1 MSTTAKKKVEKKSDN
16 KNTTLSKSP
25 MLPEKLKFFKLNE
38 QAQIPSFATKESA
51 CFDFHANL
59 VQPGEIQYYQAISTK
74 AVPRLIAFDINSS
87 STFIQLNNMERML
100 IPTGLIADIP
110 KGFSIRLHSRSGLAF
125 KQGVYLANCE
135 GIIDSDYVDPIFA
148 MVTNI
153 SNVPVRIY
161 NGDRICQGELVRCEK
176 YTLNESDEAP
186 TQKTDREGGF
196 GSTGV

>member
-1 MSTTAKKKVEKKSDN
+1 MSTAKKKVEKKIYS
-16 KNTTLSKSP
+16 TASKSP
-25 MLPEKLKFFKLNE
+25 MHEEKLKFFKLND
-38 QAQIPSFATKESA
+38 QAQLPTFATKESA
-51 CFDFHANL
+51 CFDLHANL
-59 VQPGEIQYYQAISTK
+59 IDGEEIEYYQAISTK
-74 AVPRLIAFDINSS
+74 SVPRRIAFDINSN

-110 KGFSIRLHSRSGLAF
+110 VGFSIRLHSRSGLAF
-125 KQGVYLANCE
+125 KQGVYLTNCE
-135 GIIDSDYVDPIFA
+135 GVIDSDYVDPIFA

-186 TQKTDREGGF
+186 TQKTDRDGGF
-196 GSTGV
+196 GSTGT

>member
-1 MSTTAKKKVEKKSDN
+1 MSKAKKVEQKIDN

-25 MLPEKLKFFKLNE
+25 MNEEKLKFFKLNDTV
-38 QAQIPSFATKESA
+38 QLPTFATRDSA
-51 CFDFHANL
+51 CFDICANL
-59 VQPGEIQYYQAISTK
+59 VDGEEIEYYQAISTK
-74 AVPRLIAFDINSS
+74 SVPRRIAFDINSNR
-87 STFIQLNNMERML
+87 TFIQLNNMERML

-110 KGFSIRLHSRSGLAF
+110 VGFSVRLHSRSGLAF

-135 GIIDSDYVDPIFA
+135 GVIDSDYVDPIFA

-176 YTLNESDEAP
+176 YTLDESDEAP
-186 TQKTDREGGF
+186 SQKTDREGGF
-196 GSTGV
+196 GSTGT